1 MAPIS
6 FYFKPLLHNRSFSP
20 DLTPNTN
27 QTTQPPKMLT
37 IPTAGNFANSGKNV
51 NAFLHRFCT
60 PKKWNAPITK
70 ISVIL

>member
-1 MAPIS
+1 
-6 FYFKPLLHNRSFSP
+6 
-20 DLTPNTN
+20 
-27 QTTQPPKMLT
+27 MLT